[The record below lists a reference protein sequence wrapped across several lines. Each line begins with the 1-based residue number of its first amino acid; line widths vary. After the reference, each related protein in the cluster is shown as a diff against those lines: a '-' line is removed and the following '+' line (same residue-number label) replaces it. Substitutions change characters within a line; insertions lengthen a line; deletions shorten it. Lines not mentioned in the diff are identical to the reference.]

1 MPGYYQ
7 MSIVY
12 LASSHE
18 YSVNFAYTKIQRN
31 IEFFSEYITTDFIIK
46 ISSKFIVSIA

>member
-18 YSVNFAYTKIQRN
+18 YSVNFAYTKIQRKLN
-31 IEFFSEYITTDFIIK
+31 FSPNTLQL